1 MTDIDKDQSAAM
13 AQSKRI
19 KRGRAYAESDE
30 FGDYVSRMLEA
41 NPEMTITVLRK
52 RFWSQHFLP
61 GCHDKGVIEM
71 NNMNEYQSA
80 AMRTAKRINLEYDL
94 NHAALGLAGEA
105 GEFADCIKRHTI
117 YGKPLDKINAVE
129 EIGDLLWFCALACE
143 TLGVTLSQAAEQ
155 NLYKLSLRYPD
166 MYTDELAAQ
175 RLDKS
180 EAR

>member
-1 MTDIDKDQSAAM
+1 MNDIDKFQ
-13 AQSKRI
+13 
-19 KRGRAYAESDE
+19 
-30 FGDYVSRMLEA
+30 V
-41 NPEMTITVLRK
+41 
-52 RFWSQHFLP
+52 
-61 GCHDKGVIEM
+61 
-71 NNMNEYQSA
+71 A
-80 AMRTAKRINLEYDL
+80 AMRSAKRVDLAYDL

-143 TLGVTLSQAAEQ
+143 TLGVTMSQAADQ
-155 NLYKLSLRYPD
+155 NLYKLSLRYPN